1 MKRTD
6 SKVKEMTNVALAA
19 NAKADEA
26 ISIAMQNAEEIKIR
40 FDKNRKEDSLVG
52 KESNMTL
59 KALLTRGGISLEEI
73 KLTE

>member
-1 MKRTD
+1 
-6 SKVKEMTNVALAA
+6 MTNVALVA

-26 ISIAMQNAEEIKIR
+26 ISIAMQNAEEIKIL
-40 FDKNRKEDSLVG
+40 KENRKEDSLVG
-52 KESNMTL
+52 KESNMML